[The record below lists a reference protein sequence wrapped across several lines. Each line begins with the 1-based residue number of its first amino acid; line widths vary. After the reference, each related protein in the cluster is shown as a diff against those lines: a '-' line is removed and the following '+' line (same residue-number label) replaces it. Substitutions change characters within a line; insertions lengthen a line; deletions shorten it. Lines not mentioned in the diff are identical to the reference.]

1 MFYDYW
7 IGDYN
12 CNVHQHH
19 SCQVGF
25 PGLLYVQ
32 VSFKS
37 FCLNSQYP
45 TTRYVGMIV
54 CLLMGLISGTVYYA
68 TLAYSAA
75 ALALFLFRTL
85 HLRVEPEVAWAAFFR
100 LNIFSPW
107 SGTRCGEPWKEE
119 TLASVYLGRLDLKYL
134 LLMYHFF
141 SSKAGS
147 LLWCGGWH
155 ILWYRPGQ
163 TDEMIYILHSHS
175 SQKNWQERD
184 WSARPSHIKVITSK
198 ITYVCISMPLNV
210 NWHVMKF

>member
-1 MFYDYW
+1 MSINTTLAKWDFLAFSMYKW
-7 IGDYN
+7 
-12 CNVHQHH
+12 V
-19 SCQVGF
+19 SKAFVWK
-25 PGLLYVQ
+25 LLPQ
-32 VSFKS
+32 N
-37 FCLNSQYP
+37 L
-45 TTRYVGMIV
+45 TIRYVGMIV

-85 HLRVEPEVAWAAFFR
+85 HLRVEPEVAWAAFFI
-100 LNIFSPW
+100 LNTFSPW
-107 SGTRCGEPWKEE
+107 SGTRGGEPWKEE

-184 WSARPSHIKVITSK
+184 WSARPSHVKVITSK
-198 ITYVCISMPLNV
+198 TTMFAFQCL
-210 NWHVMKF
+210 